1 MLFDY
6 KIFYLLSLIL
16 YIVAFNITVFKVSRQ
31 SARTNIKIF
40 AEPKYH
46 GYLVVLF
53 SLVSS
58 VAAVVLFK
66 AIPILAGYSSLKVFF
81 GSSCLAFIL
90 GIYYANPKMKAREK
104 FERINKALFQ
114 AMCNMTILL
123 TLIIIFVI
131 FVNSWHFFS
140 EIPLHKFLFGT
151 YWNPQ
156 AAELSGS
163 KEDSFGILPVLSGT
177 LLITLIA
184 LLVAFPFGLTAAI
197 YISEF
202 ASTRFRVIAKS
213 LMELLAGIPTVVYGY
228 FAAIFIGPWVRNLG
242 EKMGLDVGSE
252 SALAAGIVMGIMIMP
267 YIMTLTDDVIS
278 SVPKSLKD
286 AALALGLTR
295 SETVINIV
303 LPVAMPGIFASVLL
317 AVSRAIGETMIVAMA
332 AGLSANMTLNPLK
345 SVTTIT
351 VQIVRLLSSDQEFG
365 SVTTSSAFAL
375 ALTLFVLTFLLNV
388 CSSMI
393 VNKYKNNL

>member
-1 MLFDY
+1 
-6 KIFYLLSLIL
+6 
-16 YIVAFNITVFKVSRQ
+16 
-31 SARTNIKIF
+31 
-40 AEPKYH
+40 
-46 GYLVVLF
+46 
-53 SLVSS
+53 
-58 VAAVVLFK
+58 
-66 AIPILAGYSSLKVFF
+66 
-81 GSSCLAFIL
+81 
-90 GIYYANPKMKAREK
+90 
-104 FERINKALFQ
+104 
-114 AMCNMTILL
+114 
-123 TLIIIFVI
+123 
-131 FVNSWHFFS
+131 
-140 EIPLHKFLFGT
+140 
-151 YWNPQ
+151 
-156 AAELSGS
+156 
-163 KEDSFGILPVLSGT
+163 
-177 LLITLIA
+177 
-184 LLVAFPFGLTAAI
+184 
-197 YISEF
+197 
-202 ASTRFRVIAKS
+202 
-213 LMELLAGIPTVVYGY
+213 
-228 FAAIFIGPWVRNLG
+228 
-242 EKMGLDVGSE
+242 
-252 SALAAGIVMGIMIMP
+252 MIMP